1 MVLPNARSI
10 SLAASLSL
18 AFLSACSDSPSPSS
32 GGGSAT
38 ATTCATQGDCENGFT
53 CDTVKKIC
61 VSNMG
66 GGGTLDANTGSDAG
80 SSDGGG
86 SSDSGT
92 TGDGATSSDST
103 GATDGGTTTDSAIK
117 DTGTS
122 TDATVSPSGDS
133 SCKPCTPNGSECSG
147 DFACVNLL
155 SGPFCAKKCS
165 SVADCTPGYI
175 CDKASAGDQKYC
187 VLNSYDC
194 KGCAVSGCPQGEKC
208 NFKTSPPACLAS
220 KKVCEACQQD
230 KDCDNGLRC
239 VKFGDAKVCTP
250 DCSAGQACPDNSTCV
265 AYVTDATKACAY
277 SASKCC
283 YGNSCTSGCSNCKG
297 KCIAGQCQECA
308 KNADCPNNGTC
319 NLNTYTCVT
328 NATCPP
334 ADKPN
339 LKIKNKVT
347 NECVECTNDTHC
359 TGSAAGPKCNLK
371 TNACEKS
378 SASNEC
384 SVCGGDYPGCIELN
398 GTWTCVECTTDDD
411 CAKKNKGACL
421 AKSYTCQ
428 GSTGGGSGP
437 GVGPKSGTCKAD
449 SDCKNDP
456 NNTFKLQCDVATGL
470 CFDTEGKCDNI
481 VAFCNAAK
489 GSNCELASD
498 LFGGAGGGLPGGIP
512 GLPGGGGG
520 GPPAANAMKCTCG
533 TGGGSGSGGGNG
545 WEYDK
550 TCDLVK
556 TLVPAVA
563 NCDCSKDPQSK
574 DCQLPAIPIPIPGIP
589 TSCCKQTGGGGG
601 GGTPSDPMTC
611 LLANMTPKAD
621 PMCFGGIT
629 CSGLAGCLT
638 GKPGGSC
645 GTSPF

>member
-1 MVLPNARSI
+1 MAFSSARATL
-10 SLAASLSL
+10 LAACLSL
-18 AFLSACSDSPSPSS
+18 AFFAACSDSPSGGP
-32 GGGSAT
+32 GGGGGAT

-53 CDTVKKIC
+53 CDTVKKVC

-66 GGGTLDANTGSDAG
+66 GGGLADAT
-80 SSDGGG
+80 GGG
-86 SSDSGT
+86 EAGA
-92 TGDGATSSDST
+92 TGDGGADATSGGDSAPT
-103 GATDGGTTTDSAIK
+103 GDTADASGSGGDTAIK
-117 DTGTS
+117 DTTPAP
-122 TDATVSPSGDS
+122 DAKVNPGNDL
-133 SCKPCTPNGSECSG
+133 SCKPCTPNGSECTG

-175 CDKASAGDQKYC
+175 CDKASAGEQKYC

-194 KGCAVSGCPQGEKC
+194 KGCAVSGCPEGEKC

-250 DCSAGQACPDNSTCV
+250 DCSAGQACPENSTCV

-277 SASKCC
+277 AAAKCC
-283 YGNSCTSGCSNCKG
+283 YGTSCTSGCTNCKG
-297 KCIAGQCQECA
+297 KCIAGQCQECS

-319 NLNTYTCVT
+319 NLNSYTCVT

-371 TNACEKS
+371 TNVCEKS

-411 CAKKNKGACL
+411 CAKKNKGTCL

-428 GSTGGGSGP
+428 GSTGGSG
-437 GVGPKSGTCKAD
+437 GTGAGPKTGTCKAD

-456 NNTFKLQCDVATGL
+456 NNTFKLSCDAATGL
-470 CFDTEGKCDNI
+470 CYDVDGKCDNI

-498 LFGGAGGGLPGGIP
+498 LFGGGGLPGGLP
-512 GLPGGGGG
+512 GLPGGGG

-533 TGGGSGSGGGNG
+533 TGGASGGGNG
-545 WEYDK
+545 WQWDA
-550 TCDLVK
+550 TCDLFK
-556 TLVPAVA
+556 TLSPNLA

-574 DCQLPAIPIPIPGIP
+574 DCAPAIPIPLPGLP
-589 TSCCKQTGGGGG
+589 TTCCKQSGGGS
-601 GGTPSDPMTC
+601 GTPSDTMTC
-611 LLANMTPKAD
+611 ILTGMQPKPD
-621 PMCFGGIT
+621 PMCFGGIA
-629 CSGLAGCLT
+629 CSSLAGCLT

-645 GTSPF
+645 GKSPF